1 MVEVK
6 YMNMGFYSSFTT
18 VSPLQEL
25 CLDKGYNIVW
35 IKILVYVSAQIWSK
49 IQNKPIFRSNVRIL
63 TDFSFILALC
73 NRGVNLR
80 AQFFHF
86 RVPTMP
92 EMNATALD
100 ALRSRLKTATIYAPE
115 SEGYKDV
122 LVRWSN
128 TGMKYAVRKE
138 HKT

>member
-1 MVEVK
+1 
-6 YMNMGFYSSFTT
+6 
-18 VSPLQEL
+18 
-25 CLDKGYNIVW
+25 
-35 IKILVYVSAQIWSK
+35 
-49 IQNKPIFRSNVRIL
+49 
-63 TDFSFILALC
+63 
-73 NRGVNLR
+73 
-80 AQFFHF
+80 
-86 RVPTMP
+86 MP

-100 ALRSRLKTATIYAPE
+100 ALRSRLKTATIYTPE